1 MVQCPH
7 FQHKKCFELGPQKNG
22 RLLATQLSLGV
33 ARKEPRGGGLPIFP
47 HLHSKPAFRGR
58 LQHPAS
64 SSSFQHPAIPA
75 ARRGSFLRSSSLPP
89 GGKTCLQQSSAY
101 PVAGVGIKINP
112 SRGSTSGVADVM
124 ASLAPARAPAHSPK
138 GYFSHIYC

>member
-1 MVQCPH
+1 MVQRPH

-47 HLHSKPAFRGR
+47 HLHSNQLSEA
-58 LQHPAS
+58 AS
-64 SSSFQHPAIPA
+64 SIQLQLPGPA
-75 ARRGSFLRSSSLPP
+75 ARRGAFLRSSPLPP
-89 GGKTCLQQSSAY
+89 GGKTCLQQSSAC

>member
-7 FQHKKCFELGPQKNG
+7 FQHKKCGELGPQKNG

-47 HLHSKPAFRGR
+47 HLHSNQ
-58 LQHPAS
+58 LQLPG
-64 SSSFQHPAIPA
+64 PA
-75 ARRGSFLRSSSLPP
+75 ARRGSFLRSSPLPP
-89 GGKTCLQQSSAY
+89 GGKTCLQQSSAC

-112 SRGSTSGVADVM
+112 SPGSTSGVADVM